1 MQYDRQ
7 NPAFYALL
15 IALIFMALGP
25 IVLMFINS
33 FKLDVDIIGGT
44 SGLLF
49 LPTIQNHET
58 VLCDVLWYEPEYLDF
73 CALKFGGAFANS
85 LIIALVS
92 TALTLIIGCMA
103 AYALVRFRFM
113 GRDIASLT
121 TLMVCMVPPA
131 VLLVPVFG
139 LWNNEFC
146 ISKEFWLGELI
157 RESFGERD
165 DVCLAGTHSDIILI
179 YVAMNLPFVIW
190 ILQSFIVQ
198 VPRSLEEA
206 ALVDGADP
214 FQVFF
219 QIVLPLI
226 KPGLAAAAI
235 FTFRIA
241 WNEYLLASALSD
253 RDTKTVPILIVN
265 NMSEFNIEW
274 GYHGHR
280 HVAGDPTNY
289 LYTICVSAN
298 YHQYDRWCGERIDR
312 VTGNVLLLATL
323 ATKAE
328 QAEYLSSHLAD
339 HGVTVRAIDVS
350 LQTGGK
356 LYAGPIRSPR
366 CKSPSC
372 RSGMMLPLRSI
383 PI

>member
-1 MQYDRQ
+1 MSDKAYEKQ

-15 IALIFMALGP
+15 VALIFMSVGP
-25 IVLMFINS
+25 IVLMFANS
-33 FKLDVDIIGGT
+33 FKLDVDITSGT
-44 SGLLF
+44 GGLLF
-49 LPTIQNHET
+49 MPTIQNYET
-58 VLCDVLWYEPEYLDF
+58 ALCDVLWYEPEHLDF
-73 CALKFGGAFANS
+73 CGLKFGGAFLNS

-92 TALTLIIGCMA
+92 TVLTLIIGCMA

-113 GRDIASLT
+113 GRDAASLT
-121 TLMVCMVPPA
+121 TLMVRMVPPA

-146 ISKEFWLGELI
+146 LDKDGFIGGMI
-157 RESFGERD
+157 RETFGGRG
-165 DVCLAGTHSDIILI
+165 DVCLAGTHSGIILI

-190 ILQSFIVQ
+190 ILQSFILQ

-206 ALVDGADP
+206 ARVDGAGP

-219 QIVLPLI
+219 KIVLPLI

-274 GYHGHR
+274 G
-280 HVAGDPTNY
+280 VIMA
-289 LYTICVSAN
+289 
-298 YHQYDRWCGERIDR
+298 
-312 VTGNVLLLATL
+312 TGMLLAIPPIIFTL
-323 ATKAE
+323 FASR
-328 QAEYLSSHLAD
+328 Q
-339 HGVTVRAIDVS
+339 II
-350 LQTGGK
+350 TGMT
-356 LYAGPIRSPR
+356 AGAV
-366 CKSPSC
+366 K
-372 RSGMMLPLRSI
+372 G
-383 PI
+383 

>member
-1 MQYDRQ
+1 MDHDRQ

-15 IALIFMALGP
+15 VALIFMAVGP
-25 IVLMFINS
+25 SVLMFTNS

-49 LPTIQNHET
+49 LPTIQNYET
-58 VLCDVLWYEPEYLDF
+58 ALCDVLWYEPEHLDF
-73 CALKFGGAFANS
+73 CALKFGGAFVNS

-113 GRDIASLT
+113 GRDTASLT
-121 TLMVCMVPPA
+121 TLMVRMVPPA

-146 ISKEFWLGELI
+146 ISKKFWLGELI
-157 RESFGERD
+157 RDTFGGRGD
-165 DVCLAGTHSDIILI
+165 ICLAGTHSGIILI

-206 ALVDGADP
+206 ARVDGAGP

-265 NMSEFNIEW
+265 NMSEFNVEW
-274 GYHGHR
+274 G
-280 HVAGDPTNY
+280 VIMA
-289 LYTICVSAN
+289 
-298 YHQYDRWCGERIDR
+298 
-312 VTGNVLLLATL
+312 TGMLLAIPPIIFTL
-323 ATKAE
+323 FASR
-328 QAEYLSSHLAD
+328 Q
-339 HGVTVRAIDVS
+339 II
-350 LQTGGK
+350 TGMT
-356 LYAGPIRSPR
+356 AGAV
-366 CKSPSC
+366 K
-372 RSGMMLPLRSI
+372 G
-383 PI
+383 

>member
-1 MQYDRQ
+1 MDHDRQ

-15 IALIFMALGP
+15 VALIFMAVGP
-25 IVLMFINS
+25 IVLMFTNS

-49 LPTIQNHET
+49 LPTIQNYET
-58 VLCDVLWYEPEYLDF
+58 ALCDVLWYEPEHLDF
-73 CALKFGGAFANS
+73 CALKFGGAFVNS

-113 GRDIASLT
+113 GRDTASLT
-121 TLMVCMVPPA
+121 TLMVRMVPPA

-146 ISKEFWLGELI
+146 ISKKFWLGELI
-157 RESFGERD
+157 RDTFGGRGD
-165 DVCLAGTHSDIILI
+165 ICLAGTHSGIILI
-179 YVAMNLPFVIW
+179 YIAMNLPFVIW

-206 ALVDGADP
+206 ARVDGAGP

-265 NMSEFNIEW
+265 NMSEFKVEW
-274 GYHGHR
+274 G
-280 HVAGDPTNY
+280 VIMA
-289 LYTICVSAN
+289 
-298 YHQYDRWCGERIDR
+298 
-312 VTGNVLLLATL
+312 TGMLLAIPPIIFTL
-323 ATKAE
+323 FASR
-328 QAEYLSSHLAD
+328 Q
-339 HGVTVRAIDVS
+339 II
-350 LQTGGK
+350 TGMT
-356 LYAGPIRSPR
+356 AGAV
-366 CKSPSC
+366 K
-372 RSGMMLPLRSI
+372 G
-383 PI
+383 

>member
-1 MQYDRQ
+1 MDYDRQ

-15 IALIFMALGP
+15 VALIFMAVGP
-25 IVLMFINS
+25 IVLMFTNS

-49 LPTIQNHET
+49 LPTIQNYET
-58 VLCDVLWYEPEYLDF
+58 ALCDVLWYEPEHLDF
-73 CALKFGGAFANS
+73 CALKFGGAFVNS

-113 GRDIASLT
+113 GRDTASLT
-121 TLMVCMVPPA
+121 TLMVRMVPPA

-146 ISKEFWLGELI
+146 ISKKFWLGELI
-157 RESFGERD
+157 RDTFGGRGD
-165 DVCLAGTHSDIILI
+165 ICLAGTHSGIILI

-206 ALVDGADP
+206 GRVDGAGP

-265 NMSEFNIEW
+265 NMSEFNVEW
-274 GYHGHR
+274 G
-280 HVAGDPTNY
+280 VIMA
-289 LYTICVSAN
+289 
-298 YHQYDRWCGERIDR
+298 
-312 VTGNVLLLATL
+312 TGMLLAIPPIIFTL
-323 ATKAE
+323 FASR
-328 QAEYLSSHLAD
+328 Q
-339 HGVTVRAIDVS
+339 II
-350 LQTGGK
+350 TGMT
-356 LYAGPIRSPR
+356 AGAV
-366 CKSPSC
+366 K
-372 RSGMMLPLRSI
+372 G
-383 PI
+383 